1 MEAAFGAA
9 FFFAW
14 SITCAR
20 RSSFHHGVDFANLL
34 RISIAFV
41 AIGAVALIAGQ
52 PLLFPGWPW
61 LLLGGA
67 IGLGVGDI
75 ASFHSLIRIG
85 AGLALLV
92 MQTLAAPFALLLEYL
107 MLGHVP
113 TGAQMV
119 AAAVIL
125 MGVALALGSR
135 PVGDPRHWR
144 TGIALSILAAFGQ
157 ACGAVSTPMAKA
169 ACLEA
174 HSALPD
180 GWTQGFLRILGG
192 LPIVLGFVLWNTRR
206 EGLLAQIRRPYAG
219 WRARGWALMNGV
231 SGPGIGVACYQW
243 ALSTQP
249 AAVVLSIVAMSPLL
263 ALLFQWGVE
272 SQKPGARV
280 WVGGGIAVAGVI
292 LLRNP
297 DAVAWL
303 AGLLF

>member
-20 RSSFHHGVDFANLL
+20 RSSFHHGVDLANLL

-41 AIGAVALIAGQ
+41 AIGAVALVAGR

-75 ASFHSLIRIG
+75 ASFHSLVRIG

-107 MLGHVP
+107 VLGHAP
-113 TGAQMV
+113 TTAQMA

-125 MGVALALGSR
+125 AGVALALGSR

-144 TGIALSILAAFGQ
+144 TGIALAILAAFGQ

-169 ACLEA
+169 ACVAAQVEV
-174 HSALPD
+174 PD

-206 EGLLAQIRRPYAG
+206 EGLLAHVRRPYAG
-219 WRARGWALMNGV
+219 WRARGWALMNGL

-249 AAVVLSIVAMSPLL
+249 AAVVLSIVALSPLL
-263 ALLFQWGVE
+263 ALLFQWAVE
-272 SQKPGARV
+272 GQRPATRV
-280 WVGGGIAVAGVI
+280 WLGGGLAVLG
-292 LLRNP
+292 LMMLRNP
-297 DAVAWL
+297 EGWMKALGA
-303 AGLLF
+303 